1 MHKNTF
7 RDATIATSHV
17 FYASYSAGRP
27 CEALKA
33 FLLFISNVSKAC
45 EIKNSLSSV
54 ESACKGMMGY
64 GPFLFSVDSL
74 WEQQFEA
81 FELIKTRPSFYIN
94 IIVNQ

>member
-54 ESACKGMMGY
+54 ESGCKGMMDL
-64 GPFLFSVDSL
+64 FLFSVDSL